1 MDMICIY
8 TIYAGWWCNNH
19 LEKYESQCY
28 RKEKMFETTN
38 QICTYTSIH
47 YAFIYIYV
55 FIFMYSLFYMFLY
68 YTCTKIH
75 LDSTMSDACCTM
87 SCLLGQVRGPLQSLA
102 KINPARLLSLSPLLS
117 GMFISGLDVWKT
129 GQFFTVAVAGT

>member
-1 MDMICIY
+1 MYILIY
-8 TIYAGWWCNNH
+8 TMH
-19 LEKYESQCY
+19 LS
-28 RKEKMFETTN
+28 
-38 QICTYTSIH
+38 
-47 YAFIYIYV
+47 
-55 FIFMYSLFYMFLY
+55 IFMYLCIVYVICFILYVYLF
-68 YTCTKIH
+68 H

-87 SCLLGQVRGPLQSLA
+87 SCLLGQVWGPLQSLA